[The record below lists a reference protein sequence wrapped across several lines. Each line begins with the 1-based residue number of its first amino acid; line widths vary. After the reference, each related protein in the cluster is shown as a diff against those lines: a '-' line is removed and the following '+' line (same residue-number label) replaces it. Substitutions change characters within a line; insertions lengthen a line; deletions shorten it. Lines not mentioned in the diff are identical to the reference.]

1 VPGWIF
7 TVLYS
12 SKIHLFHRTLSVT
25 IVFTN
30 IHQWIGTSLSS
41 PKVFHCCPSI
51 HAVVSQITYFL
62 QVCRVIQ
69 RFWSHRCALYIRNMK
84 LLVMLFSPAYCYLL
98 LATNKL
104 FVSGLSNT
112 LVRHQSFNW
121 KILYVFGF
129 QTFQEERPHVLR
141 LLWREGR
148 FWRQPRPAVSIFGK
162 WTTGQFDVA
171 GSNVPNNFA
180 MADTVRN
187 NDTSL
192 SHKSTSHVSTGEEED
207 LT

>member
-1 VPGWIF
+1 M
-7 TVLYS
+7 
-12 SKIHLFHRTLSVT
+12 
-25 IVFTN
+25 
-30 IHQWIGTSLSS
+30 HQWIVTSEFSKSLSLLS
-41 PKVFHCCPSI
+41 YPRRDFPNYIFPSGLQGKS
-51 HAVVSQITYFL
+51 AFLITLMRAIYTKYETPGYAF
-62 QVCRVIQ
+62 
-69 RFWSHRCALYIRNMK
+69 
-84 LLVMLFSPAYCYLL
+84 FSPASCYFL

-104 FVSGLSNT
+104 FISGISNT

-129 QTFQEERPHVLR
+129 QTFQEERPHVLW

-148 FWRQPRPAVSIFGK
+148 FWCQPRPAVSIFGK
-162 WTTGQFDVA
+162 WTTRQFDVA

-207 LT
+207 LTEL